1 MQTCT
6 LRIINFLIYDC
17 IIILNIFQ
25 CIITYAA
32 LYMYDQC
39 ILGFMMIGDIDL
51 GIRCGNDTTII
62 FSFQFGRLLTI
73 ALIFSFHRMDLTRRL
88 NY

>member
-25 CIITYAA
+25 CIIIYAA

-39 ILGFMMIGDIDL
+39 IVGFMMIGDIGL

>member
-39 ILGFMMIGDIDL
+39 ILGFMMIEDIGLELDAEM
-51 GIRCGNDTTII
+51 I
-62 FSFQFGRLLTI
+62 QLL
-73 ALIFSFHRMDLTRRL
+73 FFHFNLAGS
-88 NY
+88 

>member
-39 ILGFMMIGDIDL
+39 IVGFMMIEDIGLELDAEM
-51 GIRCGNDTTII
+51 I
-62 FSFQFGRLLTI
+62 QLL
-73 ALIFSFHRMDLTRRL
+73 FFHFNLAGS
-88 NY
+88 